1 MVCLVI
7 IASISFLI
15 WQQSKKVMSNLTVKD
30 YQTKGVRLSHEPKA
44 MMVEIAKL
52 GLKVAD

>member
-15 WQQSKKVMSNLTVKD
+15 WQQSKKVKSNLTVKD
-30 YQTKGVRLSHEPKA
+30 YQTKGVGLSHEPKA

>member
-15 WQQSKKVMSNLTVKD
+15 WQQSKKVKSNLTAKD
-30 YQTKGVRLSHEPKA
+30 YQTKGVGLSHEPKA
-44 MMVEIAKL
+44 IMVEIVKH
-52 GLKVAD
+52 GLKVTD